1 MLEDIKAAF
10 EKLKREIEEML
21 GDDHAMHGRAE
32 GVKAAVAHVDTTLAT
47 ATTVPAFLA
56 PANAEVTANPD
67 AASAAEAASPAVPLP
82 PAA

>member
-32 GVKAAVAHVDTTLAT
+32 GVKAAVAHVDTTLAAAPT
-47 ATTVPAFLA
+47 PA
-56 PANAEVTANPD
+56 PAPV
-67 AASAAEAASPAVPLP
+67 EAAQPVGPATAEPPAVPP
-82 PAA
+82 VAPAA